1 MRDTFF
7 CFAHWSPPVP
17 LLSSS
22 VAILGSFLKFTVTPL
37 CCPSR
42 SSILTGQYPHN
53 HGVRNN
59 SLSGNCSSPQWQKGP
74 ESQAFPVFLSKLE
87 YQTFFAGKYLNQV
100 WTHAVHKPSG
110 FNPSVLTCWDG
121 GSFPIRHSLTAT
133 VGSRASRDMVLHGRS
148 GVLTS
153 NAGAPQGSSLH
164 HLLFLSRST
173 DMKAVISWISL
184 VSVFRFMFRSFL
196 CPDQI

>member
-1 MRDTFF
+1 MFYTKWLKHSRTLENVMREMFF

-74 ESQAFPVFLSKLE
+74 ESQAFPVFLDKLK

-100 WTHAVHKPSG
+100 WTHALHKPSG
-110 FNPSVLTCWDG
+110 FNRSVLTYWDG
-121 GSFPIRHSLTAT
+121 GSFPVCLVNLHCWFQHKQRH
-133 VGSRASRDMVLHGRS
+133 G
-148 GVLTS
+148 
-153 NAGAPQGSSLH
+153 P
-164 HLLFLSRST
+164 
-173 DMKAVISWISL
+173 SW
-184 VSVFRFMFRSFL
+184 
-196 CPDQI
+196 